1 MSEINAPAATA
12 AGFRDLRAEGD
23 PLLRITLLAQSRE
36 EIE

>member
-23 PLLRITLLAQSRE
+23 PPLRISLLAQRQRE
-36 EIE
+36 LE